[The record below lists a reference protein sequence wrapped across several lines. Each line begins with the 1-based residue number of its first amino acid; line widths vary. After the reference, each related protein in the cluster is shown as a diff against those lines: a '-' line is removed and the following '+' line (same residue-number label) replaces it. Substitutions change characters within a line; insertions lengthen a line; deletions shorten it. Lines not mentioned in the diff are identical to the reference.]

1 LPFEELA
8 IVQAQDVLVIALMKA
23 IGIVLVVLGLVG
35 LLIGGI
41 SWTDRDTVVDA
52 GPLQVQTEERERLP
66 IPPIAG
72 GILLVAGVVLL
83 MKK

>member
-1 LPFEELA
+1 
-8 IVQAQDVLVIALMKA
+8 MKA

-35 LLIGGI
+35 LLVGGL

-52 GPLQVQTEERERLP
+52 GPLEIQTEERETLP

-72 GILLVAGVVLL
+72 GILLVAGVALL
-83 MKK
+83 VIKR

>member
-1 LPFEELA
+1 MLS
-8 IVQAQDVLVIALMKA
+8 IVLMKA

-52 GPLQVQTEERERLP
+52 GPIQ
-66 IPPIAG
+66 G
-72 GILLVAGVVLL
+72 
-83 MKK
+83 

>member
-1 LPFEELA
+1 
-8 IVQAQDVLVIALMKA
+8 MKA

-35 LLIGGI
+35 LLIGGF

-52 GPLQVQTEERERLP
+52 GPLEIQTEERETLP

-72 GILLVAGVVLL
+72 GILLVAGVALL
-83 MKK
+83 VIKR

>member
-1 LPFEELA
+1 MLS
-8 IVQAQDVLVIALMKA
+8 IVVMKA

-35 LLIGGI
+35 LLFGRI

-72 GILLVAGVVLL
+72 GIMLVAGIVLL

>member
-1 LPFEELA
+1 MRWLTGSRQGTGRASYHLH
-8 IVQAQDVLVIALMKA
+8 MKA
-23 IGIVLVVLGLVG
+23 IGLVLVVLGLVG

-52 GPLQVQTEERERLP
+52 GPIQVQTEERERLP

-72 GILLVAGVVLL
+72 GIMLVAGIVLL

>member
-1 LPFEELA
+1 
-8 IVQAQDVLVIALMKA
+8 VLSIFFMKA

-35 LLIGGI
+35 LLFGRI

-52 GPLQVQTEERERLP
+52 GPIQVQTEERKRLP

-72 GILLVAGVVLL
+72 GIMLVAGIVLL
-83 MKK
+83 IKK

>member
-1 LPFEELA
+1 MLSIFF
-8 IVQAQDVLVIALMKA
+8 MKA

-35 LLIGGI
+35 LLFGRI

-52 GPLQVQTEERERLP
+52 GPIQVQTEERKRLP

-72 GILLVAGVVLL
+72 GIMLVAGIVLL
-83 MKK
+83 IKK

>member
-1 LPFEELA
+1 
-8 IVQAQDVLVIALMKA
+8 MKA

-35 LLIGGI
+35 LLFGRI

-52 GPLQVQTEERERLP
+52 GPIQVQTEERKRLP

-72 GILLVAGVVLL
+72 GIMLVAGIVLL
-83 MKK
+83 IKK

>member
-1 LPFEELA
+1 MLS
-8 IVQAQDVLVIALMKA
+8 IVVMKA

-35 LLIGGI
+35 LLFGRI

-52 GPLQVQTEERERLP
+52 GPLQVQTEERKRLP

-72 GILLVAGVVLL
+72 GIMLVAGVVLL
-83 MKK
+83 IKK

>member
-1 LPFEELA
+1 VLS
-8 IVQAQDVLVIALMKA
+8 IVVMKA

-35 LLIGGI
+35 LLFGRI

-52 GPLQVQTEERERLP
+52 GPLQVQTEERKRLP

-72 GILLVAGVVLL
+72 GIMLVAGVVLL
-83 MKK
+83 IKK

>member
-1 LPFEELA
+1 MLS
-8 IVQAQDVLVIALMKA
+8 IVLMKA

-35 LLIGGI
+35 LLFGRI

-52 GPLQVQTEERERLP
+52 GPLQVQTEERKRLP

-72 GILLVAGVVLL
+72 GIMLVAGIVLL
-83 MKK
+83 IKK